1 MAIVIAV
8 TDKGAGK
15 KGMSAFIVPTNA
27 PGWVVAR
34 LEEKLGQHSSDTAQI
49 NFEDC
54 RVPAENLIGEEGEGY
69 KIALSALEGGRIG
82 IAAQS
87 IGMAR
92 SAPSVGSIVMTTT
105 TAFSAIL
112 AWMGGRRLPGLGWLG
127 IFVAFAGVVIVVNN
141 SLSSWTLALG
151 NIDGA
156 LFWVL
161 SAFAWALY
169 VDRCTP
175 YNARLGGLRVFAW
188 TTLIGS
194 VVLTLLA
201 LAFDSLAEFGR
212 LDTRQFSYWLYTAI
226 FPVGVAFL
234 GLSIGFERL
243 GVPRVM
249 VYMYLIPVAG
259 VGLSAAFFGDS
270 LTPAR
275 VLGGLGV
282 LNLEGIQSRYEDPD
296 AELRRI
302 ADYPPD
308 QATRGLQDIY
318 RARDV
323 DADLMVER
331 IKEIKA
337 SGVLTAGGR
346 SARSEESG
354 PRAALAISRTRM
366 AA

>member
-1 MAIVIAV
+1 MSPQARRRWTGELIMMV
-8 TDKGAGK
+8 TILLMGSSYPLAKEVLVV
-15 KGMSAFIVPTNA
+15 MSPLLYS
-27 PGWVVAR
+27 GSRYVVAG
-34 LEEKLGQHSSDTAQI
+34 LFLFA
-49 NFEDC
+49 
-54 RVPAENLIGEEGEGY
+54 VL
-69 KIALSALEGGRIG
+69 IALRRPIALPRRDWLPILILSAVGV
-82 IAAQS
+82 AAFQACWGL
-87 IGMAR
+87 GMAR

-112 AWMGGRRLPGLGWLG
+112 AWIGGRRLPTLGWFG

-156 LFWVL
+156 LFWML

-188 TTLIGS
+188 TTLVGAIL
-194 VVLTLLA
+194 LTLLA
-201 LAFDSLAEFGR
+201 LVFDSLAEFGR
-212 LDTRQFSYWLYTAI
+212 LDARQFGYWLYTAI

-259 VGLSAAFFGDS
+259 VGLSAAVFGDP

-275 VLGGLGV
+275 ILGGLIVLLGV
-282 LNLEGIQSRYEDPD
+282 IL
-296 AELRRI
+296 
-302 ADYPPD
+302 
-308 QATRGLQDIY
+308 TRVALD
-318 RARDV
+318 
-323 DADLMVER
+323 
-331 IKEIKA
+331 
-337 SGVLTAGGR
+337 R
-346 SARSEESG
+346 SAR
-354 PRAALAISRTRM
+354 LL
-366 AA
+366 